1 MTDAAS
7 AGRGESSKESS
18 VRSITQFLL
27 TLINSFEASA
37 MLTYKQR
44 LTDLALE

>member
-1 MTDAAS
+1 MGLQNRQWQLGQVDN
-7 AGRGESSKESS
+7 
-18 VRSITQFLL
+18 QFLL

-37 MLTYKQR
+37 MLTCKQR